1 MCTSPPMAS
10 MIPMYFIPTNAQ
22 QAGLGTAECLVAS
35 QEHPNP
41 PRIPPPRV
49 MLPVQQ
55 PTFIPQQ
62 GKRNILLV
70 NH

>member
-1 MCTSPPMAS
+1 MCTSPPMAN

-22 QAGLGTAECLVAS
+22 EAGLGTAECLVAS
-35 QEHPNP
+35 QENPNP
-41 PRIPPPRV
+41 PRIPPSGV

-62 GKRNILLV
+62 GKETFYW
-70 NH
+70 

>member
-1 MCTSPPMAS
+1 MAK
-10 MIPMYFIPTNAQ
+10 MIPMYYIPTNAQ
-22 QAGLGTAECLVAS
+22 QTGLRTAECLVAS
-35 QEHPNP
+35 QDHLNP
-41 PRIPPPRV
+41 PRMPPPGV

-62 GKRNILLV
+62 GKKNISLV